1 MPDYLRVRSNQ
12 TPRTPASLEHVVESQ
27 GAALQRLALVYA
39 RDAADAQDLFQD
51 ICYAIWRALP
61 SFREESSL
69 RTFVFRIAHNRG
81 LSHRSRRAIAS
92 LDLTSAVSVAD
103 PAPSPAGIADASL
116 RRDRLLQGIRTLTET
131 QREVLL
137 LSLEGLTQ
145 REIGDVLGIA
155 ENAVAV
161 RLTRARQ
168 SLRRVLRQEEM
179 IDVSD

>member
-1 MPDYLRVRSNQ
+1 MLQ
-12 TPRTPASLEHVVESQ
+12 AH
-27 GAALQRLALVYA
+27 GAALQRLALAYA
-39 RDAADAQDLFQD
+39 SDDADAQDLFQD

-61 SFREESSL
+61 SFRAEASE

-81 LSHRSRRAIAS
+81 LSHRSRRKLNAV
-92 LDLTSAVSVAD
+92 DLTTLESIAD
-103 PAPSPAGIADASL
+103 PAPSPAAVADATL
-116 RRDRLLQGIRTLTET
+116 RRDRLLNAIRAVSET

-145 REIGDVLGIA
+145 REIGEVLGVA

-168 SLRRVLRQEEM
+168 RLRQLLRMEEM
-179 IDVSD
+179 IDASE

>member
-1 MPDYLRVRSNQ
+1 ML
-12 TPRTPASLEHVVESQ
+12 ESQ
-27 GAALQRLALVYA
+27 GAALQRLALAYA
-39 RDAADAQDLFQD
+39 HDAADAQDLFQD

-92 LDLTSAVSVAD
+92 VDLTSAAGVAD
-103 PAPSPAGIADASL
+103 PAPSPAGFADASM

-145 REIGDVLGIA
+145 REIGEVLGIA